1 MDERIIELIR
11 TRLNEIEVNK
21 EFSLKELLVDEWELI
36 ENKNSTGKEF
46 KQMVNSSQFNN
57 IRHRNIESNNSNKYI
72 KIN

>member
-11 TRLNEIEVNK
+11 TRLNGIEVNK